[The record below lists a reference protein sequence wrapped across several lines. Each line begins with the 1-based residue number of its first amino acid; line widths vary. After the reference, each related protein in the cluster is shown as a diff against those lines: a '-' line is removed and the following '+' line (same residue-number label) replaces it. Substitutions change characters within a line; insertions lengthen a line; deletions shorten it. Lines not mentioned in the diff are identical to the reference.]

1 MESGA
6 VLFLRL
12 KPIFLSSFLS
22 SIFEVIDQLLVEL
35 SGVA

>member
-12 KPIFLSSFLS
+12 NPILLSSFLS
-22 SIFEVIDQLLVEL
+22 SIFEVVDQLLVEF